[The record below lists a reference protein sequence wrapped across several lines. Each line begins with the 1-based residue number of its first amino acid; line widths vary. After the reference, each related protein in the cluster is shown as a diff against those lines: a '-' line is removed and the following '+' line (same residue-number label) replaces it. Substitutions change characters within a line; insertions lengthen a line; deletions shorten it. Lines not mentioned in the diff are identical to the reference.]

1 MIRYAK
7 ILVII
12 LAAFFAADCFAN
24 NNAEIVSLL
33 GENKASVEE
42 FAKRNQLISIDV
54 LGENTIALHKTEKMD
69 VCGINPMV
77 VLLNF
82 EAGVCKSIQIT
93 TNHLPENAVKELES
107 KVKAKITVQHV
118 VSFGIYNIFL
128 IIS

>member
-93 TNHLPENAVKELES
+93 TNKLPENAVKELES